1 MRNDASKTRHCSKTH
16 RRRRWGRFRYF
27 PLAGNKFLKKL
38 LLLLL
43 FKKNNDN
50 NNWIFDINRRTLGS
64 DRVVAVVLCSTII
77 TSSQPVIASPGA
89 YRLPHIFVFLI
100 SLFVALF
107 RVASYQNILRTGQ
120 CRVKKELRNEWHH
133 FFFQYIFRAKA
144 EQVKITLGEYSLNS
158 DVEPLSPVQVGVAEI
173 HVHPYFKFTPQAD
186 RYDVAV
192 LRLDR
197 YVPYEPHISPICL
210 PEKGD
215 DFLGEYAWAAGW
227 GAMQAGRFSNHFE
240 SFLNMS
246 CQMEKN
252 NWTNVLI
259 IRFWF

>member
-1 MRNDASKTRHCSKTH
+1 MMMH
-16 RRRRWGRFRYF
+16 
-27 PLAGNKFLKKL
+27 
-38 LLLLL
+38 
-43 FKKNNDN
+43 
-50 NNWIFDINRRTLGS
+50 
-64 DRVVAVVLCSTII
+64 
-77 TSSQPVIASPGA
+77 
-89 YRLPHIFVFLI
+89 
-100 SLFVALF
+100 
-107 RVASYQNILRTGQ
+107 
-120 CRVKKELRNEWHH
+120 
-133 FFFQYIFRAKA
+133 RAKA

-227 GAMQAGRFSNHFE
+227 GAMQAGRHSIH
-240 SFLNMS
+240 SLILTDRLYIT
-246 CQMEKN
+246 
-252 NWTNVLI
+252 TNY
-259 IRFWF
+259 

>member
-1 MRNDASKTRHCSKTH
+1 MYSTH
-16 RRRRWGRFRYF
+16 AMTHPFC
-27 PLAGNKFLKKL
+27 
-38 LLLLL
+38 L
-43 FKKNNDN
+43 F
-50 NNWIFDINRRTLGS
+50 F
-64 DRVVAVVLCSTII
+64 
-77 TSSQPVIASPGA
+77 
-89 YRLPHIFVFLI
+89 Y
-100 SLFVALF
+100 SL
-107 RVASYQNILRTGQ
+107 
-120 CRVKKELRNEWHH
+120 H
-133 FFFQYIFRAKA
+133 RAKA

-227 GAMQAGRFSNHFE
+227 GAMQAGRHSIHLILTDRLYNQMICE
-240 SFLNMS
+240 SFLVDSTGENG
-246 CQMEKN
+246 QIKIPN
-252 NWTNVLI
+252 F
-259 IRFWF
+259 RF

>member
-1 MRNDASKTRHCSKTH
+1 VITAH
-16 RRRRWGRFRYF
+16 R
-27 PLAGNKFLKKL
+27 
-38 LLLLL
+38 
-43 FKKNNDN
+43 
-50 NNWIFDINRRTLGS
+50 DI
-64 DRVVAVVLCSTII
+64 I
-77 TSSQPVIASPGA
+77 
-89 YRLPHIFVFLI
+89 
-100 SLFVALF
+100 
-107 RVASYQNILRTGQ
+107 
-120 CRVKKELRNEWHH
+120 
-133 FFFQYIFRAKA
+133 FFFFIVFFFSVSTVRRAKA

-227 GAMQAGRFSNHFE
+227 GAMQAGR
-240 SFLNMS
+240 LG
-246 CQMEKN
+246 
-252 NWTNVLI
+252 
-259 IRFWF
+259 